1 LNYLVTGAS
10 GQLGSCLM
18 QKLREH
24 GHVVIPT
31 SRSEL
36 NSSSILESLIKNF
49 QIGTIVNCAA
59 WTNVDSAEI
68 NRGLAKEANAGIVEN
83 LAKLAKKN
91 SVTFAQVS
99 TDYVFSGNSDRPY
112 KPGDKC
118 EPVNYYGYTKYL
130 GERFALDIYP
140 ENSYVIR
147 TAWLYSP
154 YGNSFFRKILAKAN
168 EGDSVSVV
176 DSQKG
181 QPTLVD
187 DLAMQMIQIITK
199 GLPPSIYH
207 VTNSGETSWYDY
219 AVKIYEL
226 SGHDVS
232 LVLKKDVMAGHQTV
246 TRPSY
251 SVLDNSSHENHGLLP
266 LRNWERA
273 LSETVTKV
281 LIDPTGV
288 KLGD

>member
-1 LNYLVTGAS
+1 
-10 GQLGSCLM
+10 M
-18 QKLREH
+18 QKLREQ
-24 GHVVIPT
+24 GHLVIPT
-31 SRSEL
+31 LRSDL
-36 NSSSILESLIKNF
+36 NSSSILESLIKNY
-49 QIGTIVNCAA
+49 QIDAIINCAA

-68 NRGLAKEANAGIVEN
+68 NRDLAYEANAGIVAK

-91 SVTFAQVS
+91 SIKFLQVS
-99 TDYVFSGNSDRPY
+99 TDYVFSGDNDRPY

-118 EPVNYYGYTKYL
+118 EPVNYYGYTKYI

-140 ENSYVIR
+140 ENSYVVR

-154 YGNSFFRKILAKAN
+154 YGNNFFGKILAKAFQ
-168 EGDSVSVV
+168 GCSVSVV

-187 DLAMQMIQIITK
+187 DLARQIIQIITK
-199 GLPPSIYH
+199 PLPPGIYH
-207 VTNSGETSWYDY
+207 ATNSGETSWYDY

-232 LVLKKDVMAGHQTV
+232 LVLKKDAKTGQQTV
-246 TRPSY
+246 KRPSY
-251 SVLDNSSHENHGLLP
+251 SVLNNSSHENHGLLP

-273 LSETVTKV
+273 LDETIAKV
-281 LIDPTGV
+281 LIEPTGV